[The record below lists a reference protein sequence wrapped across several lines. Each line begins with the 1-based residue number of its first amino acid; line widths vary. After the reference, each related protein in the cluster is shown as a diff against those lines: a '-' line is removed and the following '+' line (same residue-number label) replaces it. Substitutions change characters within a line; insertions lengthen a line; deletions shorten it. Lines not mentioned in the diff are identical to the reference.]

1 MAGSNASLLDRV
13 DDFQQS
19 HATVAVPIAVYKKFS
34 EDDGGRLA
42 SLISYHAFLSVFPLL
57 FVLTTV
63 LSNRL
68 VPDSEL
74 SRRIV
79 TTAGGTFLAVGDQG
93 AITPLQVSGWA
104 LAIGVLIGVWN
115 GLAVS
120 NSMQQAMNVVQEV
133 PKTEWPG
140 LIPRLGRNLGLILV
154 VGLGLTLTTIAL
166 GFGTSLG
173 GGVTVVASYVVVFV
187 LDLALIGLAFRV
199 ATVSV
204 MSWRQVIPGA
214 AIAAAAWLLL
224 QVIGSTLLTQKVSG
238 AQQTY
243 GQFAV
248 IVGLL
253 FWFYLLAQITLYCA
267 ELNNVLARRLWP
279 RGLRSVLS
287 GQADTEAEVRAYKSY
302 PKREN
307 QAQNA
312 TVRVGVEPTASDAS
326 TTKES
331 TSSREGEGDA

>member
-1 MAGSNASLLDRV
+1 MASPDASLFDRV
-13 DDFQQS
+13 DSFQQS
-19 HATVAVPIAVYKKFS
+19 HAAVAVPVAVYKKFS
-34 EDDGGRLA
+34 EDEGGRLA

-57 FVLTTV
+57 LVLTTV

-104 LAIGVLIGVWN
+104 LGIGVLIGVWN
-115 GLAVS
+115 GLAVC
-120 NSMQQAMNVVQEV
+120 NSMQRAMNVVQEV

-140 LIPRLGRNLGLILV
+140 LVPRLGRNLGLILV
-154 VGLGLTLTTIAL
+154 VGLGLTLTTVAL
-166 GFGTSLG
+166 GFGTALG
-173 GGVTVVASYVVVFV
+173 SGWVAVVPSYVVVFL
-187 LDLALIGLAFRV
+187 LDLALIGLAFWI
-199 ATVSV
+199 ATVSA
-204 MSWRQVIPGA
+204 MSWRQVLPGA

-224 QVIGSTLLTQKVSG
+224 QAIGSTLLTQKVSG

-287 GQADTEAEVRAYKSY
+287 AQADTEADVRAYKSY

-312 TVRVGVEPTASDAS
+312 TVRVGVEPIDHN
-326 TTKES
+326 ES
-331 TSSREGEGDA
+331 TANEATRN